1 MQKGLA
7 HHCLTDNQR
16 GRTNWGQ
23 ALALPFFFAKERT
36 FLDYSISR
44 SLKKNKVTKLPV
56 ATPLYR
62 RPPQQHKKVK
72 VKVTRILALQRS
84 GDSYFLDLN
93 QKDICTNIARGRT
106 DPRVKSFCQSNCK
119 NVCNKLLKLILAVV
133 KLLLG
138 CQLIQSY
145 HQPFLN
151 IRNNTTF

>member
-1 MQKGLA
+1 MGPGLGPAIFFCKREDLFGLFYQSLSQEEEGYQIASCDPPIPSSTPAAQKSQG
-7 HHCLTDNQR
+7 
-16 GRTNWGQ
+16 
-23 ALALPFFFAKERT
+23 
-36 FLDYSISR
+36 
-44 SLKKNKVTKLPV
+44 
-56 ATPLYR
+56 
-62 RPPQQHKKVK
+62 
-72 VKVTRILALQRS
+72 VTRILALQRS

-145 HQPFLN
+145 HRPFLN